1 MARVL
6 RTEVLTR
13 VAAINVGLDLFAD
26 ALRSQGTELAEVQWR
41 PPAGGDPDTVRAL
54 ERLWGRHGER
64 VAQANDEAVRRIE
77 ATSPAAVAVARAGD
91 VLEVLE
97 GRTLL
102 HSGPRSSSGASAIP
116 SAGR

>member
-26 ALRSQGTELAEVQWR
+26 ALRSQGTELAEVEWR
-41 PPAGGDPDTVRAL
+41 PRAGGAPDTVRAL

-64 VAQANDEAVRRIE
+64 VARANDEAVRRIE
-77 ATSPAAVAVARAGD
+77 GASPAAVAVATAGD
-91 VLEVLE
+91 VLEVVQ
-97 GRTLL
+97 GRALL
-102 HSGPRSSSGASAIP
+102 PSGT
-116 SAGR
+116 